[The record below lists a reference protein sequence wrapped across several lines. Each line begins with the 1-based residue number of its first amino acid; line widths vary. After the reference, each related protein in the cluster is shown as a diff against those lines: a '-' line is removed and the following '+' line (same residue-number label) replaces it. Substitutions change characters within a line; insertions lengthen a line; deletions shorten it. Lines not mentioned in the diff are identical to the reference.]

1 MDTPVDTAVD
11 IAVDTATKTATETA
25 AETAAET
32 ATETAADIAG
42 ELCKWVAVNW
52 GCKRKRGGECRR
64 ITSADRRR
72 KSLRI
77 SHHAEADIISEFGRV
92 IVAL

>member
-11 IAVDTATKTATETA
+11 TATK
-25 AETAAET
+25 T

-52 GCKRKRGGECRR
+52 DASASAAKSATESHQRTGDESPYGFLTTRKPTLFPNSGE
-64 ITSADRRR
+64 
-72 KSLRI
+72 
-77 SHHAEADIISEFGRV
+77 
-92 IVAL
+92 

>member
-11 IAVDTATKTATETA
+11 TATK
-25 AETAAET
+25 T

-52 GCKRKRGGECRR
+52 GCKRKRGEECHR

-77 SHHAEADIISEFGRV
+77 PHHAEADIISEFGRV